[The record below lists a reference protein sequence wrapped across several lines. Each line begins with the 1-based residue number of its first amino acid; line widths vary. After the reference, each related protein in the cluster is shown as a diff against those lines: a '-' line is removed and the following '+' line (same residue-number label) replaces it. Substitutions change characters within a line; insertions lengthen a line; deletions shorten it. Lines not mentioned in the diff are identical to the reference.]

1 MKVVEVFDGIR
12 LENGPGQLQVPSPIM
27 AFYGDNGQYIPINE
41 ELLSRHMMI
50 LGGIG
55 TGKTNT
61 FYQIIGQLNKAKKQD
76 DLFIIFDT
84 KGEYLQ
90 DFYEAGDIVISND
103 ENARGENG
111 SDYWNIFKEIDDNA
125 PEESINEIANIIF
138 REKIEKTSQVFFPM
152 AAKDLF
158 AAILTHFYRVRDKIQ
173 VDNKILRDFIDV
185 CDGELL
191 RELLSSHQD
200 LYGMASY
207 IFDDRSPQTQGVLS
221 ELQQTL
227 RQIFIGNFKKSGNL
241 AMSDLLMK
249 KAGKKIFIEYD
260 LAQGR
265 TLSPIYT
272 LLFDLAIKKSL
283 SRSRNTGNVYFITDE
298 FSLVPNLSH
307 VDDAVN
313 FGRSLG
319 IKFVIG
325 IQNVEQIFDIYGE
338 SRARSLL
345 SGFLTSIVFNLNEPT
360 SKQYVQGLH
369 GKNRKKEIFQS
380 SISSRGISE
389 QIRDAYV
396 VEDWDIASLKT
407 GEAIISMP
415 GTGPFKF
422 KFARMR

>member
-1 MKVVEVFDGIR
+1 MKIVEVFDGIK
-12 LENGPGQLQVPSPIM
+12 LEDAPVQLQVPSPIM
-27 AFYGDNGQYIPINE
+27 AFYGVNNQYIPVNE
-41 ELLSRHMMI
+41 DLLSRHIMI

-61 FYQIIGQLNKAKKQD
+61 FYQIIGQLNKIKNQD

-90 DFYEAGDIVISND
+90 DFYEEGDIVISND
-103 ENARGENG
+103 ENARGEDG
-111 SDYWNIFKEIDDNA
+111 PDFWNIFKEIDENA

-138 REKIEKTSQVFFPM
+138 GEKIEKSSQVFFPM

-158 AAILTHFYRVRDKIQ
+158 AAILTHFYRVRDNID
-173 VDNKILRDFIDV
+173 VDNKILREFIDV

-191 RELLSSHQD
+191 RNLLSSHED

-207 IFDDRSPQTQGVLS
+207 IFDDNSPQTQGVLS

-227 RQIFIGNFKKSGNL
+227 RQIFIGNFKKSGNIGIC
-241 AMSDLLMK
+241 DLLMK
-249 KAGKKIFIEYD
+249 KGGRKVFIEYD
-260 LAQGR
+260 LAQGK

-272 LLFDLAIKKSL
+272 LLFDLAIKKAL
-283 SRSRNTGNVYFITDE
+283 SRSRRKGSVYFITDE

-319 IKFVIG
+319 IKFIIG

-338 SRARSLL
+338 ARARSLL
-345 SGFLTSIVFNLNEPT
+345 SGFLTTIVFNLNEPT

-369 GKNRKKEIFQS
+369 GRNRKKEIFQS
-380 SISSRGISE
+380 SVSSRGISE

-396 VEDWDIASLKT
+396 VEDWDIASLNV
-407 GEAIISMP
+407 GEAIVSMP
-415 GTGPFKF
+415 NTGPFRF
-422 KFARMR
+422 KLPG

>member
-12 LENGPGQLQVPSPIM
+12 LETGPINLQVPSPIM
-27 AFYGDNGQYIPINE
+27 AFYGDNGQYIQINE

-61 FYQIIGQLNKAKKQD
+61 FYQIIGQLNKIKKQD

-84 KGEYLQ
+84 KGEYLA
-90 DFYEAGDIVISND
+90 DFYEDGDNVISND

-111 SDYWNIFKEIDDNA
+111 ADYWNIFKEIDDNA

-138 REKIEKTSQVFFPM
+138 KNKIEKTSQVFFPM

-158 AAILTHFYRVRDKIQ
+158 AAILTHFYRVKDQVQ
-173 VDNKILRDFIDV
+173 VDNKILREFVDV
-185 CDGELL
+185 CDGKLL

-241 AMSDLLMK
+241 AMCDLLMK

-260 LAQGR
+260 LAQGGI
-265 TLSPIYT
+265 LSPIYT

-283 SRSRNTGNVYFITDE
+283 SRSRNKGNVYFITDE

-319 IKFVIG
+319 IKFIIG

-369 GKNRKKEIFQS
+369 GKNRKKEVFQS

-396 VEDWDIASLKT
+396 VEDWDISTLAT
-407 GEAIISMP
+407 GEAIVSMP

>member
-12 LENGPGQLQVPSPIM
+12 LETGPINLQVPSPIM
-27 AFYGDNGQYIPINE
+27 AFYGDNGQYIQINE

-61 FYQIIGQLNKAKKQD
+61 FYQIIGQLNKIKKQD

-84 KGEYLQ
+84 KGEYLA
-90 DFYEAGDIVISND
+90 DFYEDGDIVISND

-111 SDYWNIFKEIDDNA
+111 ADYWNIFKEIDDNA

-138 REKIEKTSQVFFPM
+138 KNKIEKTSQVFFPM

-158 AAILTHFYRVRDKIQ
+158 AAILTHFYRVKDQVQ
-173 VDNKILRDFIDV
+173 VDNKILREFVDV
-185 CDGELL
+185 CDGKLL

-241 AMSDLLMK
+241 AMCDLLMK

-260 LAQGR
+260 LAQGGI
-265 TLSPIYT
+265 LSPIYT

-283 SRSRNTGNVYFITDE
+283 SRSRNKGNVYFITDE

-319 IKFVIG
+319 IKFIIG

-369 GKNRKKEIFQS
+369 GKNRKKEVFQS

-396 VEDWDIASLKT
+396 VEDWDISTLAT
-407 GEAIISMP
+407 GEAIVSMP

>member
-1 MKVVEVFDGIR
+1 MKG
-12 LENGPGQLQVPSPIM
+12 
-27 AFYGDNGQYIPINE
+27 Y
-41 ELLSRHMMI
+41 
-50 LGGIG
+50 
-55 TGKTNT
+55 
-61 FYQIIGQLNKAKKQD
+61 
-76 DLFIIFDT
+76 
-84 KGEYLQ
+84 
-90 DFYEAGDIVISND
+90 
-103 ENARGENG
+103 ARGENG
-111 SDYWNIFKEIDDNA
+111 SDYWNIFKEIDDHA

-173 VDNKILRDFIDV
+173 VDNKILREFVDV

-241 AMSDLLMK
+241 AMCDLLMK

-396 VEDWDIASLKT
+396 VEDWDIASLAT